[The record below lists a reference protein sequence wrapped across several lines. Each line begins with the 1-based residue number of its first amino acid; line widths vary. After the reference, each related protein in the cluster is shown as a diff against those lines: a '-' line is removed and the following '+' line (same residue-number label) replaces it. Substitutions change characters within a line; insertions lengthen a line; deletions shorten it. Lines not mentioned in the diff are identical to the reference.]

1 MASLRHCEN
10 GCLSMQKS
18 RFYHTKPIVL
28 QCETTVDAMC
38 WQRACCPTAA
48 FMNNI
53 YTPAVSFLLQNGAFP
68 LGFLRLLCKLWQ
80 ICHTRKKRLGTRPCF
95 VYKYCC
101 YINFSRKVFVLS
113 NILFIF
119 VAYQNFFIW
128 AVCSAKVNETLVY
141 VSIEQT

>member
-18 RFYHTKPIVL
+18 RFCHTKPIVL
-28 QCETTVDAMC
+28 QCETIGSARR
-38 WQRACCPTAA
+38 WWRACCPTAA

-80 ICHTRKKRLGTRPCF
+80 IRHTSKTRLCTRPCL
-95 VYKYCC
+95 VYKYCY
-101 YINFSRKVFVLS
+101 YINFLEKCLFYQIFCLS
-113 NILFIF
+113 LWRIRISLFGL
-119 VAYQNFFIW
+119 Y
-128 AVCSAKVNETLVY
+128 AVQK
-141 VSIEQT
+141 

>member
-1 MASLRHCEN
+1 
-10 GCLSMQKS
+10 
-18 RFYHTKPIVL
+18 
-28 QCETTVDAMC
+28 
-38 WQRACCPTAA
+38 
-48 FMNNI
+48 MNNI